1 MVHTYQ
7 TVGAVGSL
15 TDRVT
20 NPMLRVANLSFV
32 SPVPSQNGEAKSQA
46 RLAGDTIYPEETIVI
61 GAVLAKREVRKG
73 FDAINRHDL
82 DTLVGMFAIDGS
94 FEFPAGTVLEGRHE
108 GTEAVRDWFGYW
120 FERMPEIH
128 FTLNHVAVE
137 NIFAMGAS
145 NVVYVEWDLD
155 EIDTDGNAHH
165 LTGVTAFD
173 IVHGKV
179 KSGKDY
185 IFEQEV
191 LAGIYPREEAPGDY
205 PQSRKTP

>member
-1 MVHTYQ
+1 
-7 TVGAVGSL
+7 
-15 TDRVT
+15 
-20 NPMLRVANLSFV
+20 
-32 SPVPSQNGEAKSQA
+32 
-46 RLAGDTIYPEETIVI
+46 VI

-82 DTLVGMFAIDGS
+82 DTLVGMFADDS
-94 FEFPAGTVLEGRHE
+94 VWEFPAGTVLEGRHE
-108 GTEAVRDWFGYW
+108 GTDAVRDWFGYW

-137 NIFAMGAS
+137 NIFAMGAT

-155 EIDTDGNAHH
+155 ETDTDGQKHH

-179 KSGKDY
+179 KFGKDY
-185 IFEQEV
+185 IFEQQV
-191 LAGIYPREEAPGDY
+191 LAGIYPREKAQDNY
-205 PQSRKTP
+205 PKTGKTL